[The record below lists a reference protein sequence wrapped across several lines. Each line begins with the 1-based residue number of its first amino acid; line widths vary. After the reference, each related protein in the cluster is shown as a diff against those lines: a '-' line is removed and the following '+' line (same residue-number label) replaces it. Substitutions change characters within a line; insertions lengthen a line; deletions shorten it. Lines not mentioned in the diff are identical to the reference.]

1 MYVNGGYQIQNIEIT
16 HEIWLTQHFD
26 QNPTLCVWDKKYMK
40 QNFLILFTLI
50 ALRSYAEP

>member
-26 QNPTLCVWDKKYMK
+26 QNPTLYVLGQKIYEAEFFKS
-40 QNFLILFTLI
+40 FT
-50 ALRSYAEP
+50 